1 MTALTL
7 ATILGFSGWTY
18 PASRTVDHVDDY
30 HGTKVADPYR
40 WLEQPVSTAEVR
52 DWVTAQNK
60 LTFSYLDKIDGRDRI
75 LNEIKRRINFERFG
89 GVHRRGGRVFYTKN
103 DGLQNQ
109 SVFYVVDKPGA
120 TPRVLLDPNTLSKD
134 GTSAVSSSDTSEDGK
149 RLLYAISRGGS
160 DWIEWRVRD
169 VATGKDLSD
178 SVQWSK
184 FGNGVLNQE
193 GTGFYYLRYPKPEE
207 NNAFIQANTAGA
219 IWYHEIGTVQEK
231 DVEIMKLEN
240 PDWFIGIG
248 MTPKRDMLV
257 FSVEEPG
264 SINNHVWVKD
274 LKKAD
279 APLIKLFDANDGQ
292 YSVVGRDG
300 DNLFIE
306 TTKDAPR
313 GKVISVPIYSRRGPI
328 TVVPEGKDTL
338 RGVAQVGGKLLCQY
352 LRDAHSA
359 ATLFDY
365 SGKVV
370 RDIKFPGLGTAALE
384 DGQPDESKIY
394 YSYADFFTP
403 GQVMEYDLNTAK
415 TTVFAKPKV
424 AFDLSR
430 YEAKQVFYASKDG
443 TKVPMFVVHR
453 KGLKLNGKNPT
464 LLYGYGGFNIPQVP
478 WFSAS
483 RSVFMD
489 MGGVFCV
496 ACIRGGGEYGKEWHE
511 SATKTHRQRAY
522 DDFIAAG
529 EWLISQKYADK
540 NHLAIMGGSNG
551 GLLVGAC
558 MTQRPDLFAV
568 AIPQVGVM
576 DLLRF
581 NQFTI
586 GKAWESDYGSPQNP
600 TEFQSLIKISPYHN
614 LKKGTKYPA
623 TLVTTADTD
632 DRVVPAHSFKFAA
645 RLQASQAGDKPVLI
659 RVETTSG
666 HGASNLTKSL
676 EEIRD
681 IYAFILANTG
691 GSVPKKF

>member
-1 MTALTL
+1 MGMA
-7 ATILGFSGWTY
+7 GWTY

-30 HGTKVADPYR
+30 NGTKVADPYR
-40 WLEQPVSTAEVR
+40 WLEQSVAVPEVH
-52 DWVTAQNK
+52 DWVAAQNK

-75 LNEIKRRINFERFG
+75 LSEIKRRINFERFD
-89 GVHRRGGRVFYTKN
+89 GVHRRGERIFFTKN

-109 SVFYVVDKPGA
+109 AVYYVIDKPGA
-120 TPRVLLDPNTLSKD
+120 KPRVLLDPNQLSKD
-134 GTSAVSSSDTSEDGK
+134 STSAITSSDTSEDGK
-149 RLLYAISRGGS
+149 LLLYAISRGGS
-160 DWIEWRVRD
+160 DWIEWKVRD
-169 VATGKDLSD
+169 VATGKDLPD
-178 SVQWSK
+178 SVQFSK
-184 FGNGVLNQE
+184 FGNGVLTKK

-207 NNAFIQANTAGA
+207 GTAFIQANTAGS
-219 IWYHEIGTVQEK
+219 IWYHEIGTSQEK
-231 DVEIMKLEN
+231 DVQVMKLEN
-240 PDWFIGIG
+240 PDWFIGVG
-248 MTPKRDMLV
+248 LTPDRDMLV
-257 FSVEEPG
+257 FSIEEPG
-264 SINNHVWVKD
+264 SINNHVWVQD
-274 LKKAD
+274 LTMPN
-279 APLIKLFDANDGQ
+279 APVVKLFDANDGQ

-306 TTKDAPR
+306 TTKGAPR
-313 GKVISVPIYSRRGPI
+313 GQVISVPVRSRRAPI
-328 TVVPEGKDTL
+328 TIVPESKDTL

-359 ATLFDY
+359 ATIHDY
-365 SGKVV
+365 TGKLV
-370 RDIKFPGLGTAALE
+370 RELAFPGLGTAALE
-384 DGQPDESKIY
+384 GGSPDDPKIF

-403 GQVMEYDLNTAK
+403 AQIMEYDMNTAK
-415 TTVFAKPKV
+415 ATVFAKPKI
-424 AFDLSR
+424 AFDVTK
-430 YEAKQVFYASKDG
+430 YEAKQVFYKSKDG
-443 TKVPMFVVHR
+443 TKVPMFIVHK
-453 KGLKLNGKNPT
+453 KGLKMNGQNPT

-483 RSVFMD
+483 RTVFMD

-529 EWLISQKYADK
+529 EWLVAKKYADK
-540 NHLAIMGGSNG
+540 QHLAIMGGSNG

-600 TEFQSLIKISPYHN
+600 TEFQAILKISPYHN

-645 RLQASQAGDKPVLI
+645 RLQASQAGDKPVFI

-691 GSVPKKF
+691 GKVPKKF